1 MMLEIEKLTKPF
13 QKFPHDLLASNIKLL
28 GTGID
33 CPFIVLNNRAKLLVS
48 VLSDKLLWLVKTE
61 KALRSFKERIDE
73 IEEIRGFFY
82 NIRETRN
89 RTPAGYITDIQVVI
103 PDSNRKIEYQ
113 IYDAFGELLRTSN
126 SLLFD
131 LHIVKLKGRK
141 LEEITPEGFRR
152 YE

>member
-1 MMLEIEKLTKPF
+1 MLKIEKLTKPF
-13 QKFPHDLLASNIKLL
+13 QIFSHDLVASNIKLL
-28 GTGID
+28 EKGID
-33 CPFIVLNNRAKLLVS
+33 RPFKVFNNRVKLLIS
-48 VLSDKLLWLVKTE
+48 VLSERLPWLVKTE
-61 KALRSFKERIDE
+61 KALRSFKERIDK
-73 IEEIRGFFY
+73 IEETRGFFY

-89 RTPAGYITDIQVVI
+89 RTPAGYITDILVVI

-113 IYDAFGELLRTSN
+113 IYDAFGKLLRTSN